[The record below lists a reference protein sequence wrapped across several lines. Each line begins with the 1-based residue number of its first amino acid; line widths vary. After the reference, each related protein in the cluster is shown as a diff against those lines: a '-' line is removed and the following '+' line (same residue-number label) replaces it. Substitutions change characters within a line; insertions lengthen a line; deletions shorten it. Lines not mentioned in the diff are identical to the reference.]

1 MSNVSPTSNSN
12 FSDVAV
18 ETGQKIV
25 KNDPDICFF
34 APWRDLSFKYIYTRD
49 NAKYGIAFA
58 RDVAQV
64 IGFKPLQARD
74 GQSLRDENDRFKFVR
89 TLNIPLGVPTQRGGR
104 TGVLESDVFFVV
116 RDKDKTGVDTVR
128 CDKKRDPE
136 NEVCIHF
143 EMQSAGNL
151 EVTCK
156 RSLKYESEQLALNA
170 VPDVV
175 ESPEN
180 LIGIVVF
187 QNTNQD
193 CSAFNVF
200 NDSNTDVKCQGK
212 AHPRMGVVLHM
223 NKNKEADDN
232 TKLDEVIKNRWKK
245 GGISM
250 GGKKIQINEKNANFE
265 SWNRLKQRI
274 IALSLLDKFK
284 TEDEFKQYVSN
295 EEVRNEF
302 MCMINDGK
310 NIKLHKNDEY
320 MREHLAGYSSVYN
333 KGRVAGR
340 VEVVKY
346 TSINELPNALRDLLL
361 DYPDQGSLI
370 KTELNNRKAEIDDE
384 KKKSV
389 IDSFIKNE
397 IDSKENESPAAN
409 RVNSKRRKTN
419 NRNKDK
425 GKKKP

>member
-1 MSNVSPTSNSN
+1 MSNVSPASNSN

-25 KNDPDICFF
+25 KNNPDIYFF

-74 GQSLRDENDRFKFVR
+74 GQSLRDENDRFEFVR
-89 TLNIPLGVPTQRGGR
+89 TLNIPLGVPTEQGGR
-104 TGVLESDVFFVV
+104 KGVLESDVFFVV
-116 RDKDKTGVDTVR
+116 RDRNKLEEEEEEAKVDSVQ
-128 CDKKRDPE
+128 KEEEEEEDPE

-143 EMQSAGNL
+143 EMQSSGNL
-151 EVTCK
+151 EVICK
-156 RSLKYESEQLALNA
+156 RSAKYEGEQLAPNA

-175 ESPEN
+175 KSPEN

-232 TKLDEVIKNRWKK
+232 TKLDEVIKNRWEK

-250 GGKKIQINEKNANFE
+250 GGKKIQINEENANFE
-265 SWNRLKQRI
+265 SWDRLKQRI

-302 MCMINDGK
+302 MCMINNEE

-320 MREHLAGYSSVYN
+320 MREHLAGYSGVYS
-333 KGRVAGR
+333 KGKADG
-340 VEVVKY
+340 EAIGW
-346 TSINELPNALRDLLL
+346 INAVFEFREPSQWRKELCGLFSKKIPSDVLLKALDARKTQLL
-361 DYPDQGSLI
+361 
-370 KTELNNRKAEIDDE
+370 
-384 KKKSV
+384 
-389 IDSFIKNE
+389 
-397 IDSKENESPAAN
+397 NES
-409 RVNSKRRKTN
+409 
-419 NRNKDK
+419 NKEAKERAKIIAEVIK
-425 GKKKP
+425 GKRGRGRRSK